1 MSRRRLRLRICSWRD
16 RDRVSCLPDP
26 LLEKILSYLPTKD
39 AFATSILS
47 KRWKPLWRS
56 QLILGLD
63 DKTFPDALAFRQF
76 LYSVMAMRDN
86 TLPIL
91 SFHLN
96 CCYRFYSDKDFYNL
110 LYAAITRGVQNLSI
124 DLPHC
129 SIMTTLPTFLL
140 TTNTLSVLKLKRV
153 KVTLEPCQYFPS
165 NYQHLKV
172 LHLES
177 VGFTY
182 YQDIMKLLSGC
193 PILEELEAKDLIV
206 YTLCK
211 EFPTDTDVPSLSNL
225 VRANISDVHIQF
237 DWIHN
242 IHHLRTQL
250 RGPFGFDTMFH
261 NLIHLELIFDF
272 NYRYL
277 FRSQHKCRWLTKI
290 LKNFPKLQTLIIDE
304 INKFD
309 TVHNYCDGKWEDPTI
324 IPECLLSHLTTCSLR
339 NYSHLSCEF
348 QFAKYIMKNSR
359 VLSTMT
365 IQCAKFL
372 ETNTKLQ
379 MSRELS
385 LYPRISGACKILCI

>member
-1 MSRRRLRLRICSWRD
+1 MSLRRLRICSRRDRD

-56 QLILGLD
+56 QLILRLD

-153 KVTLEPCQYFPS
+153 KVTLNEDDPDIDLPS
-165 NYQHLKV
+165 LKV

-225 VRANISDVHIQF
+225 VRANISDPHIQF

-250 RGPFGFDTMFH
+250 
-261 NLIHLELIFDF
+261 
-272 NYRYL
+272 
-277 FRSQHKCRWLTKI
+277 
-290 LKNFPKLQTLIIDE
+290 
-304 INKFD
+304 
-309 TVHNYCDGKWEDPTI
+309 
-324 IPECLLSHLTTCSLR
+324 
-339 NYSHLSCEF
+339 
-348 QFAKYIMKNSR
+348 
-359 VLSTMT
+359 
-365 IQCAKFL
+365 
-372 ETNTKLQ
+372 
-379 MSRELS
+379 
-385 LYPRISGACKILCI
+385 